1 MMYAY
6 IAYLLPFL
14 SALSLTFMLRFFM
27 FLVLCNTP
35 VLAQKNT
42 IDLES
47 TFKGNQEQPKVLYI
61 VPWQKINA
69 PEAYYQPL
77 ESLIDENFE
86 LLDRDEF
93 KRELKF
99 KRQLSRQMNSH
110 SAQQVTE

>member
-1 MMYAY
+1 MTTFTLRLVVLLCLCSAQV
-6 IAYLLPFL
+6 IAQ
-14 SALSLTFMLRFFM
+14 
-27 FLVLCNTP
+27 NH
-35 VLAQKNT
+35 T
-42 IDLES
+42 IELES